1 MIRSFRTRDAE
12 VLFRRETVRRL
23 PLDLQ
28 RAALRKLLMLNRAQT
43 LQDLRVPPGN
53 HLEALHGGR
62 LGQHS
67 IRINEQWRICFR
79 WAEGDAH
86 DVEFVDYHRG

>member
-12 VLFRRETVRRL
+12 VLFRREPARRL

-53 HLEALHGGR
+53 HLEALRGGR
-62 LGQHS
+62 SGQHS
-67 IRINEQWRICFR
+67 IRVNEQWRICFR

-86 DVEFVDYHRG
+86 DVEIVDYHRG

>member
-12 VLFRRETVRRL
+12 VLFRREPVRRL

-53 HLEALHGGR
+53 HLDALRGGR
-62 LGQHS
+62 SGQHS

-86 DVEFVDYHRG
+86 DVEIVDYHRG